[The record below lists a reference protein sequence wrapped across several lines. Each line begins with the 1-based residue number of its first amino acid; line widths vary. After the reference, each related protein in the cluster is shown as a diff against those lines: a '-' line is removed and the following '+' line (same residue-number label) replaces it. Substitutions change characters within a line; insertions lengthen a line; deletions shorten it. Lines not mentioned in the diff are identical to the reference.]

1 MNITDKLFELSKKY
15 QFELVKIQNKYCLK
29 IDNLKHE
36 NQIINIVKESNNY
49 WREINSFNIISY
61 IELIDNSIIHFNELS
76 IDKYITDNLSIT
88 ENIYNT
94 SNYYYRYLENK
105 IEKRLNTNV
114 KIYLDQFNNKFF
126 TNCISNFYS
135 YNYHKNID
143 LFYLNTTYNT
153 INKKTFIYIIKN
165 IICLLDISYDNYNIK
180 EASKIIFNKMK
191 YVNKYEGIILLSI
204 LEIFLLGTCNE
215 PLCKIIDENYILET
229 KTFFD
234 IAYKYEENLNKIEG
248 YQDNSIQFKEQIY
261 KYGFDDIIKE
271 YKNIKKLPENGPY
284 NFKNITYEKITNNN
298 EVLSFCHNLN
308 RIKIKYDYIN
318 ELKMINDNNEERIN
332 VISQNDINFNLDI
345 YLLKIPLRGE
355 LLYNKLM
362 KYGIKISDK
371 FPTEKIFIQFNQW
384 YSLIIKLSIL
394 YYKVKKL
401 NKLGFNHNNI
411 NQYNIL
417 YDYETNHLKLINF
430 EMMTINN
437 YSNDQNCIINII
449 KYVIYFGISN
459 EIINKLLINNLIISK
474 STSDFFLKK
483 GDNLISSLIFLEN

>member
-1 MNITDKLFELSKKY
+1 MNITDKYPL
-15 QFELVKIQNKYCLK
+15 ELVKIQNKYCLK
-29 IDNLKHE
+29 IDNLIYE
-36 NQIINIVKESNNY
+36 NEIISIVKESNNY
-49 WREINSFNIISY
+49 WREINPFNIISY
-61 IELIDNSIIHFNELS
+61 IELIDNSVIYFNKIS

-143 LFYLNTTYNT
+143 LFYLTTTNNV
-153 INKKTFIYIIKN
+153 INQKTFIYTIKS
-165 IICLLDISYDNYNIK
+165 IICLLGIRYDNYTIK
-180 EASKIIFNKMK
+180 DASKIIFNKIK
-191 YVNKYEGIILLSI
+191 DKYEGMILLSV
-204 LEIFLLGTCNE
+204 LEIFLLGTSNE
-215 PLCKIIDENYILET
+215 PLCKIMDENYILET

-234 IAYKYEENLNKIEG
+234 ISYKYEENLNKIEG
-248 YQDNSIQFKEQIY
+248 YQDNSIQFKDQIY
-261 KYGFDDIIKE
+261 KYGFDNIIKE
-271 YKNIKKLPENGPY
+271 YENIKKLPENGPY
-284 NFKNITYEKITNNN
+284 NFKNITYEKITNNDG
-298 EVLSFCHNLN
+298 VLSFCHDLN
-308 RIKIKYDYIN
+308 RIKIKCDYIN
-318 ELKMINDNNEERIN
+318 ELKMIDDNNEERIN
-332 VISQNDINFNLDI
+332 IISQNDINFNLDL

-362 KYGIKISDK
+362 KYGIKISEK
-371 FPTEKIFIQFNQW
+371 FQTEKIFIQFNQW

-401 NKLGFNHNNI
+401 NKLGFSHNNI

-417 YDYETNHLKLINF
+417 YDFETNHLKLINF

-437 YSNDQNCIINII
+437 YSNDQNSIINII
-449 KYVIYFGISN
+449 QHVIYFGINN

-483 GDNLISSLIFLEN
+483 GDDLVSSLIFLEK